1 VQFQLG
7 TDQPSSTDEAPRT
20 IFWRVAAG
28 RSFRQEG
35 GLGRLWSPMIEVV
48 SDRDLVQGAA
58 ANVDVVPQFQVT
70 LNRRQHVRVN
80 VGLQIPAT
88 NIDGRPRQLVCY
100 FLWDWFDG
108 GLLDG
113 WR

>member
-1 VQFQLG
+1 MGDWVAIAG
-7 TDQPSSTDEAPRT
+7 TNHGTIEALLPRSSVFTRL
-20 IFWRVAAG
+20 AAG
-28 RSFRQEG
+28 ST
-35 GLGRLWSPMIEVV
+35 
-48 SDRDLVQGAA
+48 RDIQIVA

-88 NIDGRPRQLVCY
+88 NSEGRPRQLVCY